1 MNQTIKRS
9 KRGEHYLVFSEL
21 EYDIKQQGDKL
32 KIDVI
37 IITTMVRRMR
47 KSFRN
52 NNLVVQQQIK
62 IPWFQAQEHQ
72 LRITRNSWRFDPL
85 GKRLAPRQDHHE
97 HKRKGGSDSLRITLK
112 GDEELQEEDEH

>member
-9 KRGEHYLVFSEL
+9 KREEHGLVFSEL

-37 IITTMVRRMR
+37 IIITMVKRLSR
-47 KSFRN
+47 SFRN
-52 NNLVVQQQIK
+52 NNLVVQRQIR

-72 LRITRNSWRFDPL
+72 
-85 GKRLAPRQDHHE
+85 
-97 HKRKGGSDSLRITLK
+97 
-112 GDEELQEEDEH
+112 